1 MMSQEE
7 KKSKVEEEM
16 PVSEEQETVKA
27 EEAPK
32 AEDAAESAK
41 EPVESASVSSGE
53 SKEPQ
58 APAEPTLEEQLAEM
72 KENYLRALA
81 ELENYRK
88 RMAREMNDTRE
99 NTRNRTLV
107 DVLGIYDLLQMAVD
121 AARNAKDVAALR
133 QGVEMTFGELKRT
146 FSSLGVEPV
155 ESEGELFDP
164 ARHQAM
170 TTEASE
176 EVPEGHVLRQWKP
189 GFQRAGKL
197 LRPAVVVVS
206 SGPAVKAGE
215 SRPEEQQA
223 GEGEAPEGESK
234 PSDAQ

>member
-1 MMSQEE
+1 MAQEE
-7 KKSKVEEEM
+7 KDPQEQESI
-16 PVSEEQETVKA
+16 PVTEEQESAQSEESAQA
-27 EEAPK
+27 EETVESPLASG
-32 AEDAAESAK
+32 EEMQESA
-41 EPVESASVSSGE
+41 
-53 SKEPQ
+53 
-58 APAEPTLEEQLAEM
+58 APAEPPLEEQLAEM

-99 NTRNRTLV
+99 NTRNRTLT
-107 DVLGIYDLLQMAVD
+107 DILGIYDLLQMAVD

-146 FSSLGVEPV
+146 FSSLGVEAV
-155 ESEGELFDP
+155 ESAGEPFDP

-206 SGPAVKAGE
+206 SGPAAKPEESQPEEGQAAAGE
-215 SRPEEQQA
+215 ENS
-223 GEGEAPEGESK
+223 
-234 PSDAQ
+234 SDAQ

>member
-1 MMSQEE
+1 MAQEE
-7 KKSKVEEEM
+7 KEPQEQEKI
-16 PVSEEQETVKA
+16 PATEEQ
-27 EEAPK
+27 EAPK
-32 AEDAAESAK
+32 AEESAK
-41 EPVESASVSSGE
+41 AEEKATESTSESAEAAASASNEEAKAPAS
-53 SKEPQ
+53 

-99 NTRNRTLV
+99 NTRNRTLT
-107 DVLGIYDLLQMAVD
+107 DILGIYDLLQMAVD
-121 AARNAKDVAALR
+121 AARSAKDVAALR

-155 ESEGELFDP
+155 ESAGEAFDP

-206 SGPAVKAGE
+206 SGPVAKPGD
-215 SRPEEQQA
+215 PQA
-223 GEGEAPEGESK
+223 EASKSEDAEGKS
-234 PSDAQ
+234 SDAQ

>member
-1 MMSQEE
+1 MAQEE
-7 KKSKVEEEM
+7 KEPQEQEKI
-16 PVSEEQETVKA
+16 PVTEEQD
-27 EEAPK
+27 APK
-32 AEDAAESAK
+32 AEESVKSEEKAG
-41 EPVESASVSSGE
+41 ESASE
-53 SKEPQ
+53 SAEAAASASNEEEKAP
-58 APAEPTLEEQLAEM
+58 ATPAEPTLEEQLAEM

-99 NTRNRTLV
+99 NTRNRTLT
-107 DVLGIYDLLQMAVD
+107 DILGIYDLLQMAVD
-121 AARNAKDVAALR
+121 AARSAKDVAALR

-155 ESEGELFDP
+155 ESAGEAFDP

-206 SGPAVKAGE
+206 SGPAVK
-215 SRPEEQQA
+215 PEEPQS
-223 GEGEAPEGESK
+223 EAPQAEDAEGKS
-234 PSDAQ
+234 SDAQ

>member
-1 MMSQEE
+1 MSQEE
-7 KKSKVEEEM
+7 KESKVEEGRT
-16 PVSEEQETVKA
+16 VSEEQEAVKA

-32 AEDAAESAK
+32 AEEKAGSAK
-41 EPVESASVSSGE
+41 ESAEAAPESSGE
-53 SKEPQ
+53 SQEPQ

-99 NTRNRTLV
+99 STRNRTLS

-146 FSSLGVEPV
+146 FSSLGVETV
-155 ESEGELFDP
+155 ESAGEPFDP

-206 SGPAVKAGE
+206 SGPAVKPGE
-215 SRPEEQQA
+215 STPEGREA
-223 GEGEAPEGESK
+223 GASEAPEAESSL
-234 PSDAQ
+234 SDAQ

>member
-1 MMSQEE
+1 MSQEE
-7 KKSKVEEEM
+7 KESKMEEGM
-16 PVSEEQETVKA
+16 PASGEQEAVKA
-27 EEAPK
+27 EEALKTEEK
-32 AEDAAESAK
+32 AEGATGAAEPA
-41 EPVESASVSSGE
+41 PVSSGE
-53 SKEPQ
+53 SQEPQ

-72 KENYLRALA
+72 KGNYLRALA

-155 ESEGELFDP
+155 ESAGEPFDP

-206 SGPAVKAGE
+206 SGPAAK
-215 SRPEEQQA
+215 PEEQEA
-223 GEGEAPEGESK
+223 GEAMAPEGESK
-234 PSDAQ
+234 SSDAQ